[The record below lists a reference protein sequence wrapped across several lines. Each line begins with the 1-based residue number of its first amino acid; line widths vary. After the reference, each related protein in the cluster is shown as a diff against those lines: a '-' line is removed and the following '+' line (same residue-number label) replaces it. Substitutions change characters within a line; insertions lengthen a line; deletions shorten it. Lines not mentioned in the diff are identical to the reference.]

1 MAGLHGLQ
9 ARHCALLPMRA
20 RPAVQPILILPAPA
34 LAPARSQKRRLGAG
48 ERWRGA
54 ALAARAGA
62 APPAAPAAP
71 PSLSPSTSAG
81 GGSIDVEHDLCVYDH
96 AEGAFSA
103 SGRLSTA
110 APPAAVY
117 AVLTDF
123 EALPATFSSVH
134 RVALERDAAGA
145 LTLSQALEWRLFVFS
160 GEFVTRL
167 RVAEA
172 PPRALEFSLAPPTP
186 GAAPGFVRAFV
197 GRWEVAPAPGG
208 GAEVRHALRVCPA
221 AAPPRAVGKLGLKVL
236 KAQVA
241 GVLRDLE
248 AELARRGAL

>member
-1 MAGLHGLQ
+1 MYD
-9 ARHCALLPMRA
+9 
-20 RPAVQPILILPAPA
+20 PA
-34 LAPARSQKRRLGAG
+34 
-48 ERWRGA
+48 
-54 ALAARAGA
+54 
-62 APPAAPAAP
+62 
-71 PSLSPSTSAG
+71 
-81 GGSIDVEHDLCVYDH
+81 D
-96 AEGAFSA
+96 GAFSA
-103 SGRLSTA
+103 SGRLATA
-110 APPAAVY
+110 APPALVY
-117 AVLTDF
+117 AVLTDY

-134 RVALERDAAGA
+134 RVTLERDAAGV
-145 LTLSQALEWRLFVFS
+145 LTLSQALEWRFLRVFS

-172 PPRALEFSLAPPTP
+172 PPRALEFSLAPPAP

-208 GAEVRHALRVCPA
+208 GADVRHALRVCPA
-221 AAPPRAVGKLGLKVL
+221 AAPPRAVGELGLRIL